1 MKITRINH
9 MAFNVAGHVAEARE
23 FYTKLLG
30 IPEVPIV
37 FPGQTMTL
45 SPDRAFWIENE
56 RTQMHLIGIPK
67 KGELREPVNTHVSW
81 YVEDLDVALSDIQAA
96 GLEFRQLGEGL
107 GRIIWIADPAGNT
120 VDCSRTR
127 TSRARSRM
135 AIGV

>member
-9 MAFNVAGHVAEARE
+9 VAYNVAGAVSEARE
-23 FYTKLLG
+23 FYTNLLG
-30 IPEVPIV
+30 IPEVPIA
-37 FPGQTMTL
+37 FPGQPPTIG
-45 SPDRAFWIENE
+45 SDRGFWIQNQ

-81 YVEDLDVALSDIQAA
+81 FVENLDTALADIHAA

-120 VDCSRTR
+120 VELQQDPETV
-127 TSRARSRM
+127 RA
-135 AIGV
+135 

>member
-9 MAFNVAGHVAEARE
+9 MAFNVAGHVTESRE

-37 FPGQTMTL
+37 FPGQAPTFG
-45 SPDRAFWIENE
+45 SDRAFWIQNQ

-67 KGELREPVNTHVSW
+67 KGELREPFNTHVSW
-81 YVEDLDVALSDIQAA
+81 FVEDLDVALADIAAA

-107 GRIIWIADPAGNT
+107 ARIIWIADPAGNT
-120 VDCSRTR
+120 VELQQDPETV
-127 TSRARSRM
+127 RS
-135 AIGV
+135 

>member
-9 MAFNVAGHVAEARE
+9 MAFNVAGRVAEARE

-30 IPEVPIV
+30 IPEVPIA
-37 FPGQTMTL
+37 FPGQPPML
-45 SPDRAFWIENE
+45 GSDRAFWIQNA

-81 YVEDLDVALSDIQAA
+81 YVEDLDVALADIQNA
-96 GLEFRQLGEGL
+96 GVEFRQLGEGL

-120 VDCSRTR
+120 VELQQDPECV
-127 TSRARSRM
+127 RA
-135 AIGV
+135 